1 MIGVLVASYPRKPR
15 QRLKKMRLE
24 HLFPTAG
31 EFVQR
36 CHTVATQARGGGYL
50 EKEHLCAD
58 DAATSFL
65 LFIMCGS
72 RYKLLQA
79 DMYCG
84 EAHNIVRALFDEQQ
98 QSESEQDLVEE
109 ELTRRVFWSIF
120 ILVRYVLTTTCTT
133 KLLTDLQQIHHGL
146 WR

>member
-1 MIGVLVASYPRKPR
+1 
-15 QRLKKMRLE
+15 MRLE

-31 EFVQR
+31 DFVQR
-36 CHTVATQARGGGYL
+36 CHDVATQARGGGYL
-50 EKEHLCAD
+50 EKEDLCAN

-65 LFIMCGS
+65 IFVMCGS

-84 EAHNIVRALFDEQQ
+84 EAHNIVRALFDKQQ
-98 QSESEQDLVEE
+98 QSEGVQDLIEE

-120 ILVRYVLTTTCTT
+120 ILVRCAPTNTGN
-133 KLLTDLQQIHHGL
+133 KKK
-146 WR
+146 